1 MKADVLQFTPDNFII
16 FTSNRIKMDVGKNL
30 LKLKNR
36 LPENVKLVAV
46 SKTKPVEIIMEAYN
60 TGHRIFGENKVQDMT
75 AKYEKLPKDI
85 QWHFIGHLQTNKVR
99 FIAPFVTLI
108 HAVDS
113 LKLLMNIN
121 KEAEK
126 NNRIIPCL
134 MQFHIA
140 TESTK
145 FGMDL
150 EEAKQL
156 LESEE
161 YRQMKNIR
169 LAGVMGMATFTD
181 DINQQ
186 KQEFGMLKNI
196 FDVLK
201 SNYFAGSPGFIEIS
215 MGMSDDW
222 QVAIEQGST
231 MVRIGSSIFGAWN

>member
-1 MKADVLQFTPDNFII
+1 
-16 FTSNRIKMDVGKNL
+16 MDVGKNL